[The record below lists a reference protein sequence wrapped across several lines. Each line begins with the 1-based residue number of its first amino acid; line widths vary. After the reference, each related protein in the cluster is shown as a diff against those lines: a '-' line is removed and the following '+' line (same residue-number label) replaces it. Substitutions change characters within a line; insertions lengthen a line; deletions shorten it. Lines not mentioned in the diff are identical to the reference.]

1 MRTDPK
7 ALAPHAADTASY
19 MEDAASVLL
28 PRGLTDSTREIVNRE
43 ASGLDVARVAGLL
56 LGSPEFQKR

>member
-7 ALAPHAADTASY
+7 TLAPHAADTTSY

-28 PRGLTDSTREIVNRE
+28 PNGLTVVSISTISPNKVIVDMSFK
-43 ASGLDVARVAGLL
+43 SGDTVQFTV
-56 LGSPEFQKR
+56 